1 MEHDAWETREC
12 QNKGKTHRMWEQEGN
27 NTWTRTTN
35 VSSRQDRES
44 TQTLRR
50 DAEDRTQRQD
60 KDRLDKDHV
69 K

>member
-1 MEHDAWETREC
+1 MTHGR
-12 QNKGKTHRMWEQEGN
+12 QGNVKIKGKHTEGWMWEQEGN

-35 VSSRQDRES
+35 VSSRQDRER

-60 KDRLDKDHV
+60 KDRLDMDHV

>member
-1 MEHDAWETREC
+1 
-12 QNKGKTHRMWEQEGN
+12 MWEQEGN
-27 NTWTRTTN
+27 NTWTRPTN

-60 KDRLDKDHV
+60 KDRLDMDHV